1 MNRSS
6 LTCLRG
12 RLGLSA
18 IFLVILGG
26 VVSLQ
31 AQIDLRSGV
40 YNRLSYRVTS
50 SNGLFPVGPNA
61 TAMNAGVFPTITP
74 QFANFVGSAG
84 SSGFNGIANET
95 VVYPQN
101 TQRTTILTR
110 SSIGATFASGVPR
123 YYLGNR
129 IVPPTSYTRSNG
141 SIIQTPDG
149 FWRAQPVLP
158 GEEINNATDAATGAA
173 ITVPASNDVEFYYS
187 PHAKAVFASSSGRV
201 EIIWRSNVP
210 DSTSNQYVY
219 LKESFSVSSA
229 TQGEARTIYW
239 TEKSFNGPRV
249 SIPVGKIFTVNP
261 IYNDAF
267 PRTVDTEYQ
276 VPGSPSSGSSN
287 NTAELRTLWYEKTN
301 GASELR
307 AYNRTG
313 RLMVEYL
320 GSVQSD
326 GTLEFLGVDVVSVEQ
341 TCPPDIA
348 TTDLGKQLLPPP
360 SYSASNPLGYDESLV
375 AEAVTTSSADQIS
388 YYTQTTGPDGSI
400 DYYAEHENDSPDR
413 VSFYWLKPNGI
424 SNPASSILSSG
435 ASATYSGTSV
445 DDIDIKWPKFLSK
458 YIIQWPDLTEFA
470 TYVVDPGG
478 SSLLTNTGLRFE
490 NGNIPSIV
498 YQSPN
503 RGLAKIDTTTQA
515 LLVNLGSETQSKTL
529 LKFTGTNGGVWYVP
543 VYTTSNG
550 TTVNETAY
558 VGKRI
563 NPPTSDLTSVGYI
576 SVSPTATAEGKA
588 LSTSY
593 SATAY
598 INPFVEGI
606 ENARDGAIIPVNALP
621 GGRSQLKVFWFKKMA
636 APSGEFADLYTPS
649 VVGNY
654 TLAYQ
659 KTTVTKETF
668 ENSSGWTT
676 DSTLSAL
683 TSNVTITKNGISAPA
698 SLLGVFGSYSVG
710 GQSNSATSNPVAS
723 KTFAV
728 SEVGSNGLEVAFQL
742 YCFDSWDNEA
752 FRVYINNTAI
762 LQQAF
767 TGNATYASKMTGSQ
781 TISGVK
787 YDWTILPDTKGY
799 LNGGNVTDQTF
810 RVFVRAI
817 PQTTGAIASL
827 ASLRIGFG
835 STLNQGSSD
844 ESFAIDDL
852 TIRLLNVPEI
862 VLASNEGTSGLTPS
876 VSAGAIYNQ
885 PDATRPGYNPN
896 EEHSLFMS
904 GRAYALRDDLNAT
917 AGTTFTANAFTS
929 EPQVLIQ
936 YTNPDD
942 GRPEMAVYQ
951 VARENAYAQFDY
963 SIPAGTQVNALA
975 PMPLPVMPLPLNS
988 DGNSANMEVDL
999 GGFANDYP
1007 QTTGL
1012 ETYYNRF
1019 TFKDRKGYDWIYRGP
1034 HNNGTPAMGMNWYY
1048 AMRSDFV
1055 VPGQTVPAGT
1065 VLPYLRPVASSS
1077 STTTTY
1083 AGNPVTGTP
1092 QTIIYRP
1099 TWPANVPTLRTGE
1112 TLALSK
1118 NGLPAVRGQ
1127 TSARVLYQQSIANMG
1142 ASNASVILHDA
1153 TRAKQVLIN
1162 DPSVGLSALPA
1173 SLKTSSLRG
1182 KTYFQRAQPHLQ
1194 NRFYFDPT
1202 LGTKGGLVLTGEFV
1216 DAPTGEDYV
1225 LLNVLSNADK
1235 NALKSLVVSTDSDYT
1250 SWCTAID
1257 ILSTRVETFR
1267 ENPSKPGT
1275 YIVDSAKTEVKG
1287 AQNLSEVRYSDTA
1300 VDSYA
1305 LTAQGQGTG
1314 YVTLIFGD
1322 GEAFT
1327 PIGDPIS
1334 IKVIRVDSTLYPG
1347 DLKALQPSNA
1357 LDEQT
1362 TLRHSGDFAARTDL
1376 FDFQWAY
1383 YVSSNG
1389 GYPPLF
1395 EYGTSKLLGNMADT
1409 SSTQWLQIRNPLTD
1423 ISQSTEALS
1432 YSQDSTVTLSSTSSL
1447 VVNNADYDESKG
1459 LPGLI
1464 FKSANVAMPSVL
1476 PAQIVFSAELNA
1488 DDGLVI
1494 YINKVP
1500 AVAYNLPS
1508 NAPKVG
1514 NLTSTYAQSG
1524 VVSRGLSKQFI
1535 LPSSYFQTGNNTLEV
1550 ALYSS
1555 QTSKPSTAHNVNFH
1569 LDVPTK
1575 TETVTSGGAWQIPSG
1590 DFSNTV
1596 VIGGDASSAFGS
1608 TALLF
1613 SDNFYTMRYKP
1624 KGASDASYSDWTEP
1638 TLVMN
1643 WVKRALAAVNPF
1655 EQRQTDLYNFAVSTD
1670 VSVITQ
1676 AGKRWEGDVPVSLEN
1691 INDFG
1696 LIEIYET
1703 LLNRVKS
1710 QSIDAGL
1717 SGALANTALLNA
1729 VGYLCDLYLVLG
1741 NEAYD
1746 DALNPTLRLDSSAT
1760 SATAGSSR
1768 FSFEG
1773 QLPSVMSET
1782 LALLRGRDDS
1792 SLPSVQIAP
1801 VYNRLYWNYTGGIR
1815 SGESIYALNY
1825 DIKEKTGGPSVDGS
1839 INAADAL
1846 YMFPQGHGDAYG
1858 HYLTAVK
1865 GYYQLLT
1872 NPNFTW
1878 NPSAESVTVLGQT
1891 VQIDYKDERKFAL
1904 AASSLARCAVD
1915 VLDFTAK
1922 QNKDSEQTGWST
1934 MRDGKTS
1941 ANNRTRYWG
1950 SDEWASRAY
1959 QGAYFNWIS
1968 ANAMLPATSDKTGV
1982 EKIDR
1987 TTVPE
1992 LSDIASS
1999 AAKLTM
2005 LSGGLQTHIN
2015 TIGVA
2020 KDGMTFDISP
2030 TQVAAGKDNF
2040 EQIYERA
2047 LQACLNAK
2055 NAFDQAGRMDT
2066 LLRQQ
2071 NESLDSYQAAVSDQE
2086 SAYEYELI
2094 GLYGTAY
2101 AGDIGA
2107 GKLYKQ
2113 GYTGPDLYHSNF
2125 INLPSTLVNTSES
2138 RSVEYREPINIDP
2151 FNDWS
2156 MESIYNRVSLPVQYA
2171 SKTFKVDKFS
2181 LAAFADSSMGQRSQ
2195 PGKIQAALLE
2205 AYEAHVSLREAT
2217 DTFLVKKS
2225 KLDRSYQRYSELLDA
2240 YNAAV
2245 LDADKLNSK
2254 ADQLN
2259 KAKAAYDI
2267 ASQSFELAS
2276 ENIDKMTSA
2285 AKEFYPT
2292 VAGLSFD
2299 ATSTARGATLLAGR
2313 ALAFSQSKLGLVAEQ
2328 AVSYLESQAEEL
2340 QAQAQDLLDNYDVG
2354 DSDKT
2359 QIIEFEHLYYDFLS
2373 TVYEVNRRLS
2383 GVQKANENVARL
2395 YAEAQHILTERET
2408 FRQRAASVIHGHRTR
2423 DVVFRDLRN
2432 EELSQYKSLFNLA
2445 QTYVYCAAKA
2455 YDYETG
2461 LLGTPQGSAYM
2472 SEILATY
2479 SLGAFS
2485 GDSPVRGTLGDPGLA
2500 GILSDLRDDWANVE
2514 GRLGFNNPDGNGTVF
2529 SLRQEL
2535 FRIPTDQPSANDD
2548 ILWKQVLSQSVM
2560 ANVMNDPDVALYC
2573 NRIAKA
2579 DGSAVPGIVIPF
2591 STTIQAGL
2599 NFFGWP
2605 LAAGD
2610 HAFSQSTF
2618 ATKIFSSGVIFKGYI
2633 GMDPF
2638 AVGTPGTSG
2647 PASSNPNAISATPYV
2662 YLIPAGV
2669 DMMRVPALGDQNTL
2683 RSWAVRDQ
2691 ALPLPKN
2698 IGAAAF
2704 SGGQIF
2710 TANGTLNEQL
2720 WITRKHQAFRA
2731 VDDPAYFYSTMPAE
2745 FTSSRLIGRSAWN
2758 TNWKIVIPAYSLL
2771 NNEQDGLNR
2780 FINSVS
2786 DIKLFLRTYSNSGN

>member
-1 MNRSS
+1 M
-6 LTCLRG
+6 
-12 RLGLSA
+12 
-18 IFLVILGG
+18 
-26 VVSLQ
+26 
-31 AQIDLRSGV
+31 
-40 YNRLSYRVTS
+40 YNRLSYRVTLT
-50 SNGLFPVGPNA
+50 NGLFPVGPNA

-267 PRTVDTEYQ
+267 PRTVDTEYH

-388 YYTQTTGPDGSI
+388 YYTQTTGPDGTI

-636 APSGEFADLYTPS
+636 APSWEFADLYTPS

-710 GQSNSATSNPVAS
+710 VQSNSATSNPVAS

-988 DGNSANMEVDL
+988 DGNSANIEVDL

-1019 TFKDRKGYDWIYRGP
+1019 TFKDRKGYDWIYR
-1034 HNNGTPAMGMNWYY
+1034 
-1048 AMRSDFV
+1048 S
-1055 VPGQTVPAGT
+1055 
-1065 VLPYLRPVASSS
+1065 
-1077 STTTTY
+1077 
-1083 AGNPVTGTP
+1083 P
-1092 QTIIYRP
+1092 Q
-1099 TWPANVPTLRTGE
+1099 
-1112 TLALSK
+1112 
-1118 NGLPAVRGQ
+1118 
-1127 TSARVLYQQSIANMG
+1127 
-1142 ASNASVILHDA
+1142 
-1153 TRAKQVLIN
+1153 
-1162 DPSVGLSALPA
+1162 
-1173 SLKTSSLRG
+1173 
-1182 KTYFQRAQPHLQ
+1182 
-1194 NRFYFDPT
+1194 
-1202 LGTKGGLVLTGEFV
+1202 
-1216 DAPTGEDYV
+1216 
-1225 LLNVLSNADK
+1225 
-1235 NALKSLVVSTDSDYT
+1235 
-1250 SWCTAID
+1250 
-1257 ILSTRVETFR
+1257 
-1267 ENPSKPGT
+1267 
-1275 YIVDSAKTEVKG
+1275 
-1287 AQNLSEVRYSDTA
+1287 
-1300 VDSYA
+1300 
-1305 LTAQGQGTG
+1305 
-1314 YVTLIFGD
+1314 
-1322 GEAFT
+1322 
-1327 PIGDPIS
+1327 
-1334 IKVIRVDSTLYPG
+1334 
-1347 DLKALQPSNA
+1347 
-1357 LDEQT
+1357 
-1362 TLRHSGDFAARTDL
+1362 
-1376 FDFQWAY
+1376 
-1383 YVSSNG
+1383 
-1389 GYPPLF
+1389 
-1395 EYGTSKLLGNMADT
+1395 
-1409 SSTQWLQIRNPLTD
+1409 
-1423 ISQSTEALS
+1423 
-1432 YSQDSTVTLSSTSSL
+1432 
-1447 VVNNADYDESKG
+1447 
-1459 LPGLI
+1459 
-1464 FKSANVAMPSVL
+1464 
-1476 PAQIVFSAELNA
+1476 
-1488 DDGLVI
+1488 
-1494 YINKVP
+1494 
-1500 AVAYNLPS
+1500 
-1508 NAPKVG
+1508 
-1514 NLTSTYAQSG
+1514 
-1524 VVSRGLSKQFI
+1524 
-1535 LPSSYFQTGNNTLEV
+1535 
-1550 ALYSS
+1550 
-1555 QTSKPSTAHNVNFH
+1555 
-1569 LDVPTK
+1569 
-1575 TETVTSGGAWQIPSG
+1575 
-1590 DFSNTV
+1590 
-1596 VIGGDASSAFGS
+1596 
-1608 TALLF
+1608 
-1613 SDNFYTMRYKP
+1613 
-1624 KGASDASYSDWTEP
+1624 
-1638 TLVMN
+1638 
-1643 WVKRALAAVNPF
+1643 
-1655 EQRQTDLYNFAVSTD
+1655 
-1670 VSVITQ
+1670 
-1676 AGKRWEGDVPVSLEN
+1676 
-1691 INDFG
+1691 
-1696 LIEIYET
+1696 
-1703 LLNRVKS
+1703 
-1710 QSIDAGL
+1710 
-1717 SGALANTALLNA
+1717 
-1729 VGYLCDLYLVLG
+1729 
-1741 NEAYD
+1741 
-1746 DALNPTLRLDSSAT
+1746 
-1760 SATAGSSR
+1760 
-1768 FSFEG
+1768 
-1773 QLPSVMSET
+1773 
-1782 LALLRGRDDS
+1782 
-1792 SLPSVQIAP
+1792 
-1801 VYNRLYWNYTGGIR
+1801 
-1815 SGESIYALNY
+1815 
-1825 DIKEKTGGPSVDGS
+1825 
-1839 INAADAL
+1839 
-1846 YMFPQGHGDAYG
+1846 
-1858 HYLTAVK
+1858 
-1865 GYYQLLT
+1865 
-1872 NPNFTW
+1872 
-1878 NPSAESVTVLGQT
+1878 
-1891 VQIDYKDERKFAL
+1891 
-1904 AASSLARCAVD
+1904 
-1915 VLDFTAK
+1915 
-1922 QNKDSEQTGWST
+1922 
-1934 MRDGKTS
+1934 
-1941 ANNRTRYWG
+1941 
-1950 SDEWASRAY
+1950 
-1959 QGAYFNWIS
+1959 
-1968 ANAMLPATSDKTGV
+1968 
-1982 EKIDR
+1982 
-1987 TTVPE
+1987 
-1992 LSDIASS
+1992 
-1999 AAKLTM
+1999 
-2005 LSGGLQTHIN
+2005 
-2015 TIGVA
+2015 
-2020 KDGMTFDISP
+2020 
-2030 TQVAAGKDNF
+2030 
-2040 EQIYERA
+2040 
-2047 LQACLNAK
+2047 
-2055 NAFDQAGRMDT
+2055 
-2066 LLRQQ
+2066 
-2071 NESLDSYQAAVSDQE
+2071 
-2086 SAYEYELI
+2086 
-2094 GLYGTAY
+2094 
-2101 AGDIGA
+2101 
-2107 GKLYKQ
+2107 
-2113 GYTGPDLYHSNF
+2113 
-2125 INLPSTLVNTSES
+2125 
-2138 RSVEYREPINIDP
+2138 
-2151 FNDWS
+2151 
-2156 MESIYNRVSLPVQYA
+2156 
-2171 SKTFKVDKFS
+2171 
-2181 LAAFADSSMGQRSQ
+2181 
-2195 PGKIQAALLE
+2195 
-2205 AYEAHVSLREAT
+2205 
-2217 DTFLVKKS
+2217 
-2225 KLDRSYQRYSELLDA
+2225 
-2240 YNAAV
+2240 
-2245 LDADKLNSK
+2245 
-2254 ADQLN
+2254 
-2259 KAKAAYDI
+2259 
-2267 ASQSFELAS
+2267 
-2276 ENIDKMTSA
+2276 
-2285 AKEFYPT
+2285 
-2292 VAGLSFD
+2292 
-2299 ATSTARGATLLAGR
+2299 
-2313 ALAFSQSKLGLVAEQ
+2313 
-2328 AVSYLESQAEEL
+2328 
-2340 QAQAQDLLDNYDVG
+2340 
-2354 DSDKT
+2354 
-2359 QIIEFEHLYYDFLS
+2359 
-2373 TVYEVNRRLS
+2373 
-2383 GVQKANENVARL
+2383 
-2395 YAEAQHILTERET
+2395 
-2408 FRQRAASVIHGHRTR
+2408 
-2423 DVVFRDLRN
+2423 
-2432 EELSQYKSLFNLA
+2432 
-2445 QTYVYCAAKA
+2445 
-2455 YDYETG
+2455 
-2461 LLGTPQGSAYM
+2461 
-2472 SEILATY
+2472 
-2479 SLGAFS
+2479 
-2485 GDSPVRGTLGDPGLA
+2485 
-2500 GILSDLRDDWANVE
+2500 
-2514 GRLGFNNPDGNGTVF
+2514 
-2529 SLRQEL
+2529 
-2535 FRIPTDQPSANDD
+2535 
-2548 ILWKQVLSQSVM
+2548 
-2560 ANVMNDPDVALYC
+2560 
-2573 NRIAKA
+2573 
-2579 DGSAVPGIVIPF
+2579 
-2591 STTIQAGL
+2591 
-2599 NFFGWP
+2599 
-2605 LAAGD
+2605 
-2610 HAFSQSTF
+2610 
-2618 ATKIFSSGVIFKGYI
+2618 
-2633 GMDPF
+2633 
-2638 AVGTPGTSG
+2638 
-2647 PASSNPNAISATPYV
+2647 
-2662 YLIPAGV
+2662 
-2669 DMMRVPALGDQNTL
+2669 
-2683 RSWAVRDQ
+2683 
-2691 ALPLPKN
+2691 
-2698 IGAAAF
+2698 
-2704 SGGQIF
+2704 
-2710 TANGTLNEQL
+2710 
-2720 WITRKHQAFRA
+2720 
-2731 VDDPAYFYSTMPAE
+2731 
-2745 FTSSRLIGRSAWN
+2745 
-2758 TNWKIVIPAYSLL
+2758 
-2771 NNEQDGLNR
+2771 
-2780 FINSVS
+2780 
-2786 DIKLFLRTYSNSGN
+2786 